1 MAPLA
6 QAVLALVFNYAT
18 SMGLVF
24 ANKALFSH
32 TRFPASTL
40 TALHL
45 LFTAGALR
53 CGWALHL
60 APAPAAKLGWQM
72 TTLLGAL
79 QAGAILFSNASLA
92 INPART
98 YQLSKHL
105 QLPAVLLL
113 QYLLAGEIP
122 GGWRLLWLAGALA
135 GVFVATGPDLD
146 PQTHAAGAACAGAAV
161 ACCAIEIV
169 LWGRLQKRDGHS
181 ALRLLSAQA
190 PTAAA
195 VCTVA
200 ALAAE
205 GVESF
210 AALRS
215 RQPGELLL
223 LTVSCGA
230 ALLVNWSTVLA
241 TGLASPVAYAVL
253 GLFKTA
259 SVFVGGALLF
269 DGKPS
274 PWATGGASVALCCML
289 GYSVLTIRERAAAAA
304 QPRPRQGSLGPV
316 TSANSTPQ
324 APARAPACLS
334 ESTQGVSDDDTPTAG
349 GEVVG

>member
-274 PWATGGASVALCCML
+274 PSATAADARTGPPGAPPSPSAACWATRCSPYGSERRQRRSPAPGRAPWGLSLQRTARRRRPPAPQPAS
-289 GYSVLTIRERAAAAA
+289 
-304 QPRPRQGSLGPV
+304 
-316 TSANSTPQ
+316 
-324 APARAPACLS
+324 ARARR
-334 ESTQGVSDDDTPTAG
+334 G
-349 GEVVG
+349 